1 MWGSIISR
9 AGDTDYRPVMAGVV
23 IYMAAPLGMTLIPLI
38 VGAAA
43 ADLGFSNSEVGYLA
57 SADLIGLACI
67 SVTAA
72 LWIRRLSWHLI
83 ATISIC
89 LIVLG
94 NLFSVLAENFT
105 VLCFARFITE
115 VGSGGLY
122 ALALVSLGE
131 TKTPDR
137 FFSFGIGLTI
147 ALSVGV
153 FLWFPALIELHG
165 IDVIFVFHGA
175 VALAITPVLFWLP
188 KYASSEPMQKGA
200 TDVVNIKP
208 LLVCFVAFAC
218 FTLAEGGV
226 WSYVE
231 RIGAGAGLATEYV
244 GEVLAWTQVASF
256 FAALLASW
264 LSIRLGRSIPVCSGM
279 LAFMLSFYLL
289 QIPDATSYLI
299 GACLSQFAWIFVLP
313 YIMLMCV
320 ELDRSGRYYVLITA
334 TKMGG
339 FALGPAIIATLM
351 VTGEATQSVDAGLGV
366 QDFVIVSWIGGFFV
380 LISLVLFLPL
390 AIRLDKG

>member
-1 MWGSIISR
+1 M
-9 AGDTDYRPVMAGVV
+9 
-23 IYMAAPLGMTLIPLI
+23 
-38 VGAAA
+38 
-43 ADLGFSNSEVGYLA
+43 
-57 SADLIGLACI
+57 
-67 SVTAA
+67 
-72 LWIRRLSWHLI
+72 
-83 ATISIC
+83 
-89 LIVLG
+89 
-94 NLFSVLAENFT
+94 
-105 VLCFARFITE
+105 
-115 VGSGGLY
+115 GSGGLY

-200 TDVVNIKP
+200 ADAVNLKP
-208 LLVCFVAFAC
+208 LLVCFFAFAC

-264 LSIRLGRSIPVCSGM
+264 LSIRLGRSIPVCGGM

-289 QIPDATSYLI
+289 QMPDETSYLI

-313 YIMLMCV
+313 YLMLMCV

-351 VTGEATQSVDAGLGV
+351 VTGEATQSVDAGLGL
-366 QDFVIVSWIGGFFV
+366 QDFVIVSWIGGIFV

>member
-1 MWGSIISR
+1 LNR
-9 AGDTDYRPVMAGVV
+9 AGEADFRPVMAGVL
-23 IYMAAPLGMTLIPLI
+23 IYMVAPLGMTLIPLM

-43 ADLGFSNSEVGYLA
+43 ADLGFSSSQVGYLA

-72 LWIRRLSWHLI
+72 VWIRRLTWHLI
-83 ATISIC
+83 ALVSIS

-94 NLFSVLAENFT
+94 NLFSVLAESFAAMC
-105 VLCFARFITE
+105 VARFITE

-131 TKTPDR
+131 TRTPDR

-153 FLWFPALIELHG
+153 FLWFPALIRTYG
-165 IDVIFVFHGA
+165 IDLLFVFHGA
-175 VALAITPVLFWLP
+175 VALAILPVLFWLP
-188 KYASSEPMQKGA
+188 KYATGRPIASGDTTPAK
-200 TDVVNIKP
+200 IKP
-208 LLVCFVAFAC
+208 LLICFAAFGC

-231 RIGAGAGLATEYV
+231 RIGAGAGLSAEYV
-244 GEVLAWTQVASF
+244 GEVLAGTQVASF
-256 FAALLASW
+256 CAALLASW
-264 LSIRLGRSIPVCSGM
+264 LSIRFGRSLPILAGM
-279 LAFMLSFYLL
+279 LAFMVSFYLL
-289 QIPDATSYLI
+289 QIPDSTSYLI

-313 YIMLMCV
+313 YLMLLCV
-320 ELDRSGRYYVLITA
+320 ELDTSGRYYVLITA

-339 FALGPAIIATLM
+339 FALGPAIIATLLM
-351 VTGEATQSVDAGLGV
+351 RDGATQPATSGLVV
-366 QDFVIVSWIGGFFV
+366 QDFAMVSWMGGIFV
-380 LISLVLFLPL
+380 LISLVLLLPL
-390 AIRLDKG
+390 AIRMDRS